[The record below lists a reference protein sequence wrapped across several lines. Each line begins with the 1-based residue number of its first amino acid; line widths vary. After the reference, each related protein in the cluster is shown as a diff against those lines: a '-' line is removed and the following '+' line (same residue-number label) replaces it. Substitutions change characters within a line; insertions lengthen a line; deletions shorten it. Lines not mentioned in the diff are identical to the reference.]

1 MANDFADRIA
11 RLKDKKNK
19 LAGQLGAL
27 EQKAKAASRKLD
39 TRRKIIVGGAVL
51 AHMEK
56 DATFASAMQKLLG
69 AYVGR
74 PLDREAIADLLAPKS
89 PPAIQQAPPPRSIGA
104 APCPRTSRTRS
115 GAASRSNARAAE
127 FQATN
132 PAAKSCAR
140 VLPVGIGH
148 IWLQA
153 GMKARQLT
161 KARPPRAIRPTQRR
175 PRLFRT
181 TSPPRH
187 NACRESGASCLS
199 GSLAGLFAR
208 LRRF

>member
-89 PPAIQQAPPPRSIGA
+89 PPAIQQAPPP
-104 APCPRTSRTRS
+104 APSAPRPAPAPAEQEVARLLGRTPEPL
-115 GAASRSNARAAE
+115 N
-127 FQATN
+127 FKPQTPPLN
-132 PAAKSCAR
+132 PAPAS
-140 VLPVGIGH
+140 
-148 IWLQA
+148 
-153 GMKARQLT
+153 
-161 KARPPRAIRPTQRR
+161 
-175 PRLFRT
+175 
-181 TSPPRH
+181 SPSVSATYGYKP
-187 NACRESGASCLS
+187 E
-199 GSLAGLFAR
+199 
-208 LRRF
+208 